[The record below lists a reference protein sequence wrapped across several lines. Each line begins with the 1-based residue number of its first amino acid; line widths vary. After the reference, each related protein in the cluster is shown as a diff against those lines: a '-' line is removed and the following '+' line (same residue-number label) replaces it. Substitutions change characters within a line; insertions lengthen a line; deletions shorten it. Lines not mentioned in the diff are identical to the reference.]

1 MKIHQIRNATV
12 LITYGGKKFLVDPY
26 LAEKEVYPGFEG
38 TVNSHLRNPRVE
50 LKTPMETILDVDAV
64 IVTHLH
70 ADHWDEAAVKIVPK
84 GLKIFAQNYTDAE
97 LLKAQGFTDVNLLS
111 FETKVGN
118 VTLTR
123 APGQHGSDEAYFMA
137 GELLG
142 SVCGV
147 VFRAE
152 GEKTLYLS
160 GDTVWND
167 YVVKNIET
175 YLPEVI
181 VVPAGDAQVP
191 GLGSI
196 IMNTADIRKLYDA
209 APKSRI
215 VANHID
221 AVNHCVLSRAELR
234 DFLKQNQMED
244 RVLVPEDGEELDGLA
259 LH

>member
-26 LAEKEVYPGFEG
+26 LAGKGAYPGFEG

-70 ADHWDEAAVKIVPK
+70 VDHWDEAAVKLVPK
-84 GLKIFAQNYTDAE
+84 DIKIFAQNYSDAE

-111 FETKVGN
+111 FETKVGD

-123 APGQHGSDEAYFMA
+123 TRGQHGSDRAYFMA

-160 GDTVWND
+160 GDTVWNE
-167 YVVKNIET
+167 YVAQNLEAFS
-175 YLPEVI
+175 PEVI
-181 VVPAGDAQVP
+181 LVPAGDAQVP

-209 APKSRI
+209 APNSRI
-215 VANHID
+215 VANHLD
-221 AVNHCVLSRAELR
+221 AVNHCVLSRSELR
-234 DFLKQNQMED
+234 NFLKQNQMDD
-244 RVLVPEDGEELDGLA
+244 RVLVPADSEILTF
-259 LH
+259 

>member
-1 MKIHQIRNATV
+1 MKILQVRNATV
-12 LITYGGKKFLVDPY
+12 LLNFGGKKFLVDPY
-26 LAEKEVYPGFEG
+26 LAEREAYPGFEG

-50 LKTPMETILDVDAV
+50 LKTPLETILDVDAV

-70 ADHWDEAAVKIVPK
+70 ADHWDEAAVKLVPK
-84 GLKIFAQNYTDAE
+84 GIKVFAQNYSDAE
-97 LLKAQGFTDVNLLS
+97 LLKAQGFTDVNMLS
-111 FETKVGN
+111 FETKLGD

-123 APGQHGSDEAYFMA
+123 TPGQHGSDQAFFMA

-152 GEKTLYLS
+152 GEKTLYLA
-160 GDTVWND
+160 GDTVWHD
-167 YVVKNIET
+167 YVNKNLESYSPDI
-175 YLPEVI
+175 I

-196 IMNTADIRKLYDA
+196 IMNRSDVKKLYDA
-209 APKSRI
+209 APKAMI
-215 VANHID
+215 VTNHLE

-234 DFLKQNQMED
+234 EFLKNNRMES
-244 RVLVPEDGEELDGLA
+244 RVFVPEDGEELVF
-259 LH
+259 